1 MRVVKMLVVSGVA
14 ALIGC
19 FALVGSASAA
29 LGPLWGYC
37 HKLSGGTLDAHCG
50 ATANE
55 GYKELLLQSG
65 ESLLV
70 LALEVGAQT
79 LTTGTAAETISCKL
93 VHGHGY
99 LEGGDP
105 GTDHEKLVYSEC
117 SLPNSAG
124 CDPFSASQ
132 TSTSGI
138 IETKALTSELVYL
151 TEKAAEKLEA
161 AITGT
166 VFRPA
171 SGSFVELLL
180 NALTGH
186 TCPLSGL
193 LAIKGEVIGEN
204 LFATSRLLLG
214 TLTFPTTAIGS
225 YWLDTGS
232 GTTKKDT
239 ITHLNADGFAYAYS
253 GEMSIKV
260 SLLGQFGQWLTF
272 WVCP

>member
-1 MRVVKMLVVSGVA
+1 MRVVKMLVVSGIA

-50 ATANE
+50 TTANE

-70 LALEVGAQT
+70 LALQVGAQT

-93 VHGHGY
+93 VHAHGY

-105 GTDHEKLVYSEC
+105 GKDSEKLVYSEC

-124 CDPFSASQ
+124 CDPFSAGQ
-132 TSTSGI
+132 TNTSGI

-151 TEKAAEKLEA
+151 TEEAAKNLEA

-166 VFRPA
+166 VVRPA
-171 SGSFVELLL
+171 SGNFVELLL

-186 TCPLSGL
+186 TCPITGL
-193 LAIKGEVIGEN
+193 LPVRGEVIGAN
-204 LFATSRLLLG
+204 LFATLRLLLG
-214 TLTFPTTAIGS
+214 TLTFPKAAISS

-232 GTTKKDT
+232 GTAKKDT
-239 ITHLNADGFAYAYS
+239 ITKLNADGTNWAYS
-253 GEMSIKV
+253 GEVSIKV
-260 SLLGQFGQWLTF
+260 SLLGQFGQWLAF

>member
-50 ATANE
+50 TTANE

-70 LALEVGAQT
+70 LALQVGAQT

-93 VHGHGY
+93 VHAHGY

-105 GTDHEKLVYSEC
+105 GKDSEKLVYSEC

-124 CDPFSASQ
+124 CDPFSEGQ

-138 IETKALTSELVYL
+138 IETKALISELVYL
-151 TEKAAEKLEA
+151 TEEAAKNLEA

-166 VFRPA
+166 LFKPA
-171 SGSFVELLL
+171 SGNFVELLL

-186 TCPLSGL
+186 TCPVSGGPL
-193 LAIKGEVIGEN
+193 PVKGEVIGEN

-214 TLTFPTTAIGS
+214 TLTFPKKALAG

-232 GTTKKDT
+232 GTAKKDAVK
-239 ITHLNADGFAYAYS
+239 LELDGLQATYL
-253 GEMSIKV
+253 GEVSIKV
-260 SLLGQFGQWLTF
+260 SLLGQFGQWLAF

>member
-50 ATANE
+50 TTANE

-70 LALEVGAQT
+70 LALQLGAQT
-79 LTTGTAAETISCKL
+79 LTAETPAETISCKV
-93 VHGHGY
+93 VHAHGY

-117 SLPNSAG
+117 SLPNSTG
-124 CDPFSASQ
+124 CDPYSQGQ

-138 IETKALTSELVYL
+138 IETNALTSELVYL

-166 VFRPA
+166 LFKPA
-171 SGSFVELLL
+171 SGKKFVELLL

-186 TCPLSGL
+186 TCPASGIL
-193 LAIKGEVIGEN
+193 PVQGEVVGEN

-214 TLTFPTTAIGS
+214 TLTFPTTAKLS
-225 YWLDTGS
+225 YWLDTG
-232 GTTKKDT
+232 GTPKKDT
-239 ITHLNADGFAYAYS
+239 ITALNLNGTAAVYS
-253 GEMSIKV
+253 GEVSIKV
-260 SLLGQFGQWLTF
+260 SLLGQFGQWLAF